1 MNETKNIS
9 VSPETCPA
17 HSYVVKASIAGERNK
32 KAAEV
37 ICALAP
43 LIEQAGGKLPDITY
57 NELIDQCPSLK
68 AAINTT
74 AVANVNKLLNRTF
87 TKAWELLR
95 TQTLLD
101 EKYKGIQ
108 LPTEIPTILSLDK
121 KLDAQT
127 NEKAGPDSAANPID
141 SQELALLQALFAMM
155 LRNRESTA
163 TIRLKDFLAMAGAE
177 SVDRKTDVSSALGLL
192 SRLGRFYYQPEG
204 RPGEL
209 PAGTFY
215 SIVLLSSL
223 EEDEGGGTIELYSWY
238 AKTLLEANPDADPE
252 KYLPIP
258 EDRITDQTR
267 PA

>member
-9 VSPETCPA
+9 INPEICQA
-17 HSYVVKASIAGERNK
+17 HSAVVKTSIMKERDK

-37 ICALAP
+37 VCALAA

-57 NELIDQCPSLK
+57 DELIDRCPSLK
-68 AAINTT
+68 AAINTA
-74 AVANVNKLLNRTF
+74 AVADANKLLDRTF

-95 TQTLLD
+95 TQTHLE
-101 EKYKGIQ
+101 EKYKAIQ
-108 LPTEIPTILSLDK
+108 LPTEIPTILTLDK

-127 NEKAGPDSAANPID
+127 NGKAGPDPAAKPID

-163 TIRLKDFLAMAGAE
+163 SIRLKDFLAMADAE

-223 EEDEGGGTIELYSWY
+223 EEDEDGGTIELYSWY
-238 AKTLLEANPDADPE
+238 AKTLLEADPGIDPD

-258 EDRITDQTR
+258 DDRITDQTR

>member
-37 ICALAP
+37 VCALAP

-57 NELIDQCPSLK
+57 DELIDRCPSLK
-68 AAINTT
+68 AAINTA
-74 AVANVNKLLNRTF
+74 AVADVNKLLDRTF

-95 TQTLLD
+95 TQTILV

-127 NEKAGPDSAANPID
+127 NEKAGPDPAANPID
-141 SQELALLQALFAMM
+141 GQELALLQALVGSM
-155 LRNRESTA
+155 LRSRKYTA
-163 TIRLKDFLAMAGAE
+163 TIRLKEFLGMAGIE
-177 SVDRKTDVSSALGLL
+177 PVDQKTDVNSALGLL
-192 SRLGRFYYQPEG
+192 TRLGQLYYFPDGLPTKHHLGSFCTILSYTYLKEDVDG
-204 RPGEL
+204 ADIFLHSTYAEEL
-209 PAGTFY
+209 
-215 SIVLLSSL
+215 L
-223 EEDEGGGTIELYSWY
+223 
-238 AKTLLEANPDADPE
+238 KTDPDGDPD

-258 EDRITDQTR
+258 EDQITDR
-267 PA
+267 IRAA